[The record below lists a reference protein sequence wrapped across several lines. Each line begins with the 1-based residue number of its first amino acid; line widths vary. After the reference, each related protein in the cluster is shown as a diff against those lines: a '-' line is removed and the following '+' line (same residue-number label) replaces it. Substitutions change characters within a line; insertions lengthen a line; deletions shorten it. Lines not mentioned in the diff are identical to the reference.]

1 MTNVPSVNNINPNY
15 SAVKIR
21 INEPKTIIPEGMET
35 NLNNGTYNAINVEV
49 NRPTVEVIPK
59 SIYEY
64 APANQLVTADMAV
77 INPMAKMPV
86 IPVAYNL
93 VTNKT
98 LIAAD
103 INVAKPQAELE
114 QAPLVEEIVVV
125 GEILESS
132 EEPVDEQVAIIE
144 DTAVEETIAEDE
156 VASPVPAPNLTTVEA
171 EKEAAAVN
179 FQGISF
185 RGTETTPQIEVEKVL
200 ANLNNKDY
208 DTQALQ
214 MEEIARAVMEN
225 PEKALDYISTEVFSS
240 LIDIVEKDTSNLE
253 APSDK
258 VIETRKKIIINQIVK
273 EQEAKNTEKTEKKE
287 LPYNI
292 TEEDLKLAATLTDL
306 EMAERNK
313 EYALYTMTLLS
324 KLYADE
330 VERLTGNVVP
340 LTDLPGAST
349 VVDTLRYNQNPG
361 NKVAAIDALRYIAR
375 PEYNEEL
382 KSILTLATRDASPY
396 VAQNA
401 AAALLAINGEA

>member
-1 MTNVPSVNNINPNY
+1 MTNIPSVNNISPNY
-15 SAVKIR
+15 NAVKIR

-103 INVAKPQAELE
+103 INVAKPQAEIE
-114 QAPLVEEIVVV
+114 QAPVVEEIVVV
-125 GEILESS
+125 SEIIEPA
-132 EEPVDEQVAIIE
+132 EEAVDEQEAVA
-144 DTAVEETIAEDE
+144 EEIS
-156 VASPVPAPNLTTVEA
+156 SPVPAPNLTTVEA

-185 RGTETTPQIEVEKVL
+185 RGAETTPQVEIEKVL

-208 DTQALQ
+208 DAQALQ
-214 MEEIARAVMEN
+214 MEEIARTIMES
-225 PEKALDYISTEVFSS
+225 PEKAFGYITTDVFSS
-240 LIDIVEKDTSNLE
+240 LISIVEKDTSNLE

-273 EQEAKNTEKTEKKE
+273 EQEAKNTENTEKKE

-330 VERLTGNVVP
+330 VERLTGNIVP

-401 AAALLAINGEA
+401 IAALQAISGEA